1 LTASSAS
8 RFANDVVLLTASIS
22 PDLFTAPPPEMQSQQ
37 SKKVFAAKAS
47 ICVIARH
54 AERAHA
60 RGHARGPQQ
69 GNGAWRAAV
78 DVATTRRR
86 GRRWW
91 WRHIAYGRESPY
103 LQGFLAVPPL
113 PDDTYDVIVV
123 DAAIDDDGELR
134 LEVTVTLGPQIGR
147 IVPLRNMHVETRRGV
162 LDTTDP
168 FSLLG
173 VPGTLRVRHGVP
185 SFRPETV

>member
-1 LTASSAS
+1 M
-8 RFANDVVLLTASIS
+8 V
-22 PDLFTAPPPEMQSQQ
+22 
-37 SKKVFAAKAS
+37 
-47 ICVIARH
+47 
-54 AERAHA
+54 
-60 RGHARGPQQ
+60 
-69 GNGAWRAAV
+69 
-78 DVATTRRR
+78 
-86 GRRWW
+86 
-91 WRHIAYGRESPY
+91 
-103 LQGFLAVPPL
+103 PL